1 MPKNFDLEAQYDANL
16 NRRETACQWA
26 EAELGYLLERE
37 SGHYLEQIPNQPEPA
52 ANGLEQFI
60 PTMLGAIA
68 RDKYNDPYRAYEVA
82 KTIVEYVVAGTFKG
96 EHSRSTLTLP
106 GGTRYNNVRVRDTGI
121 QIGIFHTTH
130 EPTGTFKKAKR
141 FGESSIKRNED
152 TMRLLGALGTTLGTE
167 QDISLDFVNNLPLN
181 DQPIA
186 IAELVTGDQ
195 VFATLHRATHDI
207 DIIVRPADAQRQKV
221 A

>member
-82 KTIVEYVVAGTFKG
+82 KTIVEYVVAGTYNG
-96 EHSRSTLTLP
+96 ANARSTLTYP
-106 GGTRYNNVRVRDTGI
+106 GVLRHDKVLVRDTGI
-121 QIGIFHTTH
+121 QIGIFHTTQD
-130 EPTGTFKKAKR
+130 PGTYKESKR
-141 FGESSIKRNED
+141 LSESSKKRNQD
-152 TMRLLGALGTTLGTE
+152 TEGLLKSLENTLATE
-167 QDISLDFVNNLPLN
+167 EGFNFGFMDNPPSDN
-181 DQPIA
+181 QPVSIG
-186 IAELVTGDQ
+186 ELVTGDQ

-207 DIIVRPADAQRQKV
+207 DIIVRPADAEDQKV